1 MQGKEQTIAT
11 QGKYQVATMQGK
23 EQVVATQGEY
33 QA

>member
-1 MQGKEQTIAT
+1 MT
-11 QGKYQVATMQGK
+11 QGKKQTTTQGKHQVATTQGK

>member
-1 MQGKEQTIAT
+1 MTQGKKQTTT
-11 QGKYQVATMQGK
+11 QGKYQVATTQGK

>member
-1 MQGKEQTIAT
+1 MRQGKEQKTT

-23 EQVVATQGEY
+23 EQVIAMQGEY